1 MRRWLVVTV
10 MILFAAVP
18 ASGFAQTPS
27 GDKMKDDKMEQGK
40 MKMEQGDKMKGQMKD
55 DKMKGQMKGDQM
67 MKDKKPG
74 DKMDKKDDKMEKK

>member
-1 MRRWLVVTV
+1 MRRWLVVTL

-40 MKMEQGDKMKGQMKD
+40 MKMEHGDKMKGQMKMEQG
-55 DKMKGQMKGDQM
+55 KLAAPKETTPA
-67 MKDKKPG
+67 KKPAATTTHR
-74 DKMDKKDDKMEKK
+74 KPAAH